1 MEALERLCRAK
12 RLPLT
17 MQRRVIYEAVMSRH
31 DHPTAEDIYVTVRR
45 RLPSLSRA
53 TAYRV
58 LETLVRLGVIGKTS
72 HPGSVARFD
81 NSTERHHHLV
91 CNQCEETTD
100 LGDDLLK
107 AVTLPDTRRLGFRI
121 EDYSIHFK
129 GLCSKCRSSLERGP
143 RDVAGRKRVSRRRR
157 PADRG
162 SRLSGR

>member
-1 MEALERLCRAK
+1 MEALERLCREK

-31 DHPTAEDIYVTVRR
+31 DHPTAEDIFVTVRR

-72 HPGSVARFD
+72 HPGSVARYD

-91 CNQCEETTD
+91 CVRCEETTD
-100 LGDDLLK
+100 LDDGVLD

-143 RDVAGRKRVSRRRR
+143 SHTAGRKRVSRKR
-157 PADRG
+157 
-162 SRLSGR
+162 